1 MPRVDFQRQL
11 DTIRANVL
19 ELGRFTITAL
29 QRSIGALQEDDRQAA
44 QEIVAADE
52 LIDERHALIQHEAI
66 TTLATQQPTAGD
78 LRAVIAALSIAGE
91 LERVGDYAAGTAAL
105 VLRSTNEPPLP
116 PFDDLYQMART
127 AHEMLER
134 SLDAYGTRDAAL
146 ARYIWNEDIAVDT
159 YQQILYRTLLT
170 WMMENPSS
178 LTRATH
184 LLWTVHKLE
193 RVADRATNICEQVIF
208 MIDGYW
214 PDFRSLPARAEAVSP
229 QVAAADSAD

>member
-1 MPRVDFQRQL
+1 MPRIEFHRQL
-11 DTIRANVL
+11 DTLREDVL
-19 ELGRFTITAL
+19 GLGDLTVTAL
-29 QRSIGALQEDDRQAA
+29 RRSIGALQEDDRAAA
-44 QEIVAADE
+44 QAIVSADE
-52 LIDERHALIQHEAI
+52 TIDERHALIQQEVV
-66 TTLATQQPTAGD
+66 TMLATQQPTAGD
-78 LRAVIAALSIAGE
+78 LRSVIAALSIAGE

-105 VLRSTNEPPLP
+105 VLRSANEPPVP

-127 AHEMLER
+127 AIAMLEQ
-134 SLDAYGTRDAAL
+134 SISAYRTRDAAL

-159 YQQILYRTLLT
+159 YQQVLYRTLLA
-170 WMMENPSS
+170 WMLENPSS

-214 PDFRSLPARAEAVSP
+214 PDFRSLPSAKRAAQPIVP
-229 QVAAADSAD
+229 TLDADV